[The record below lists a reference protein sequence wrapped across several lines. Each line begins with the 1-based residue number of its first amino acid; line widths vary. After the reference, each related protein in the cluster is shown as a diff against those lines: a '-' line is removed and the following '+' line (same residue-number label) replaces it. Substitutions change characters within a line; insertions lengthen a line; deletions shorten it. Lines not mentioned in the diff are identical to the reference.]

1 MKRLL
6 IFFLLVS
13 QVALGETIWTVRT
26 VPNTRLQGNEIH
38 VSDPDGYL
46 SDSAEMA
53 INRALDSIRDRADVF
68 VVTLTSIGDAETKHF
83 ATELFNY
90 WGIGDKETD
99 NGVLLLFVEDQ
110 HALEF
115 ETGYGA
121 EGTLTDADCSMIFNN
136 TIVPYFM
143 DGDYEA
149 GLCAGVI
156 DIGEVFDGAVPMGL
170 KSFVPDMDSSSE
182 ESFGDSMSYLGVFFI
197 LVFLL
202 PIPFIS
208 FFRWLVD
215 LVNRKKNKKDGEEED
230 LDVFTKDGLKYINYS
245 KSNWNSSVWRG
256 KGFLRFLVYGVL
268 LVGLYVLAVFF
279 IPRLIP
285 EKDAESQDAL
295 ATLATIIVYLTVTCV
310 IQNVMLLKKADRKAS
325 ESNMP
330 RGIYDKALK
339 DAHSVL
345 SRIMAPW
352 IGFLFGTALR
362 KRKKNSARFYCP
374 DCGQAMM
381 EDDSVPLPGVRHVEQ
396 ELGAYTYSPCR
407 CASGH
412 VYVLRTRGSHFDN
425 IKTCESCGAH
435 AMKVVEEK
443 VITAASYSAAGQ
455 KEVTYVCQ
463 CCNKKSVVTK
473 TIPKLVYSSGSSSSG
488 SRSYTS
494 SRSHSSGSF
503 GGGRSGGGGYSGRW

>member
-6 IFFLLVS
+6 ILFLFVS
-13 QVALGETIWTVRT
+13 QAVFGQTLWTVRT

-46 SDSAEMA
+46 SDSAEIA

-68 VVTLTSIGDAETKHF
+68 VVTLTSIGDVEPKHF

-115 ETGYGA
+115 ETGYGSEA
-121 EGTLTDADCSMIFNN
+121 ILTDAKCARIFNN
-136 TIVPYFM
+136 TIVPFFM

-156 DIGEVFDGAVPMGL
+156 DIVEVYDGAVPMGL
-170 KSFVPDMDSSSE
+170 KSFVPDMEDESD
-182 ESFGDSMSYLGVFFI
+182 ESFGDSMSTLGVVFF
-197 LVFLL
+197 LFFLL
-202 PIPFIS
+202 PVPFIS
-208 FFRWLVD
+208 FLRWMVD
-215 LVNRKKNKKDGEEED
+215 LINRKKTNKDDEEEP
-230 LDVFTKDGLKYINYS
+230 LDVFVKDGLKYINHS
-245 KSNWNSSVWRG
+245 KSKWKTSVWQG

-268 LVGLYVLAVFF
+268 LVGIYWLAEEYKTNLF
-279 IPRLIP
+279 P
-285 EKDAESQDAL
+285 EKTAEVQDAW
-295 ATLATIIVYLTVTCV
+295 ATLATIFVYLTVTCV
-310 IQNVMLLKKADRKAS
+310 IQNVMLIRKADRKAS
-325 ESNMP
+325 VSNMP
-330 RGIYDKALK
+330 RGIYDMALK

-362 KRKKNSARFYCP
+362 IKKKNGAQVYCP
-374 DCGQAMM
+374 DCGEAMLT
-381 EDDSVPLPGVRHVEQ
+381 DDSVHLPNVRLVEQ

-412 VYVLRTRGSHFDN
+412 VYVLRERGSNFDN
-425 IKTCESCGAH
+425 LKTCETCGTH
-435 AMKVVEEK
+435 TMKSVAEK
-443 VITAASYSAAGQ
+443 VITAASYSASGQ
-455 KEVTYVCQ
+455 KEVTYLCQ

-473 TIPKLVYSSGSSSSG
+473 SIPKLVRSSSSSSSH
-488 SRSYTS
+488 SRSYTG